1 MSIQR
6 FLVNICS
13 DNLVASRDF
22 YVNVLG
28 LTVGFESDWFIQLSE
43 LQGVLELGI
52 IDRQHE
58 MVPETDQQLPQGT
71 YLTFVVDD
79 VEEAFQRA
87 KDLSIEIV
95 QSPQDTF
102 YGQRRMLLRDPN
114 GLLIDI
120 SALISKD

>member
-58 MVPETDQQLPQGT
+58 MVPETDQQ
-71 YLTFVVDD
+71 
-79 VEEAFQRA
+79 
-87 KDLSIEIV
+87 
-95 QSPQDTF
+95 
-102 YGQRRMLLRDPN
+102 
-114 GLLIDI
+114 
-120 SALISKD
+120 